1 MSVDTDINP
10 WHYSGLDKEPYH
22 LTELLFSTISSG
34 SVSKNGISGP
44 DERDVFITH

>member
-10 WHYSGLDKEPYH
+10 CLYRGLAKEPYH
-22 LTELLFSTISSG
+22 LTELLFSTILSG
-34 SVSKNGISGP
+34 SNSKSGISGP